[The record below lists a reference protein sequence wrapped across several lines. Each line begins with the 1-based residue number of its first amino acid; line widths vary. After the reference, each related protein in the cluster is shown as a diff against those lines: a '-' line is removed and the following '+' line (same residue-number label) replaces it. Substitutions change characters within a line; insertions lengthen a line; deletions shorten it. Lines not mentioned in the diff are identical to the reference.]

1 MGITILILLL
11 LLVLSYLMGS
21 IPFSLVIGKLFF
33 KKDIRNYGSGNLG
46 GTNTG
51 RVLGK
56 GAGLT
61 VMILDQLKAVIAILI
76 TVLVMKFRDPTFVNL
91 SVYLSS
97 ICIVLGHCYPI
108 FAKFKGG
115 KAVACTFGILF
126 ITNIYIYIITL
137 AIYAILLKTTKYV
150 SLGSMVVFF
159 ISGLL
164 AFINVFRFSPLLQI
178 KFDIF
183 YPILILFMAVFIVIK
198 HRSNITRLQKGTENK
213 IKWMG

>member
-1 MGITILILLL
+1 MGVKIFVLALILLF
-11 LLVLSYLMGS
+11 SYLMGS

-61 VMILDQLKAVIAILI
+61 VMILDQLKAVVAILVG
-76 TVLVMKFRDPTFVNL
+76 VLIMKALEPSFINL
-91 SVYLSS
+91 TVYLSS

-126 ITNIYIYIITL
+126 ITNIYVYLITL
-137 AIYAILLKTTKYV
+137 AIYALILKFTKYV
-150 SLGSMVVFF
+150 SFGSIVVFF

-164 AFINVFRFSPLLQI
+164 TFIEFFRYSPLLQVE
-178 KFDIF
+178 FNIF
-183 YPILILFMAVFIVIK
+183 YPILILFIATFIVIK
-198 HRSNITRLQKGTENK
+198 HRSNIARLQSGTENK